1 MTISTYFYLDM
12 SLLDESA
19 VIMIRKILGLSLNSG
34 IKYYMMRVVGHK
46 KYIYGSNFCVGEKLS
61 VSDFLEKAKK

>member
-1 MTISTYFYLDM
+1 MYFYLDI

-19 VIMIRKILGLSLNSG
+19 AIMIRKILGLSLNSSV
-34 IKYYMMRVVGHK
+34 KYYAIRVVGHK
-46 KYIYGSNFCVGEKLS
+46 KYIYGTNFCVGEKLS